1 MGSSEAESAE
11 ILMTSADPVFFLMMG
26 VALGL
31 VLIVVTAAQA
41 SVTVPE
47 IASANGNL
55 TVTVC

>member
-1 MGSSEAESAE
+1 
-11 ILMTSADPVFFLMMG
+11 MMG

-31 VLIVVTAAQA
+31 VLIVVAAAQA
-41 SVTVPE
+41 SVIVPE